1 MLIKC
6 PECELQV
13 SDKALSCPHCGYP
26 LKPEAL
32 KPRKPRQ
39 NKRKRLPNGFGQITE
54 LKGRALR
61 KPFRAMVTVGKTPE
75 GRPICKLLKPEAYFE
90 TYNDAYAALLEYN
103 KSPFDL
109 MQDITMDELYERWSA
124 EFYPK
129 RKSIHSYK
137 AAWKYCSSIHKM
149 KVSEVRTAHIRFCME
164 NGTIESRGEIHTA
177 TDSMKRYIKMLLS
190 LMFKYAISY
199 EITDKDP
206 AKAIQLDIS
215 QEPTNGHICFT
226 KEEMSKITSAVGKIE
241 FADIIYAHCYS
252 GWRPRELCEL
262 RIEDVDLEHM
272 TFKGGM
278 KTKSGTGRTVPIHPN
293 IHNIIANYYHRSVE
307 LGSPYLFSI
316 PNLKGHKDLKMG
328 YHRYTVRFNDVL
340 TELKI
345 GPHTPHDCRVQF
357 VTMAKE
363 YGVDEYAIKY
373 MVGHT
378 ITDLTERV
386 YTKRTTDWLQSEI
399 SKIK

>member
-1 MLIKC
+1 MLIQC

-26 LKPEAL
+26 LKGEAQ
-32 KPRKPRQ
+32 KVRRPRQ

-54 LKGRALR
+54 LKGQALR
-61 KPFRAMVTVGKTPE
+61 KPFRAMVTVGKTTE
-75 GRPICKLLKPEAYFE
+75 GRPICKLLKPQAYFE
-90 TYNDAYAALLEYN
+90 TYNEAYTALLEYN
-103 KSPFDL
+103 KNPFDL
-109 MQDITMDELYERWSA
+109 MQDITMEELYARWSA

-129 RKSIHSYK
+129 RKSIASYK
-137 AAWKYCSSIHKM
+137 SAWKYCSTIYKM
-149 KVSEVRTAHIRFCME
+149 QVTEVRTSHIRFCIE
-164 NGTIESRGEIHTA
+164 NGKIETRGKIHTA
-177 TDSMKRYIKMLLS
+177 TDAMKRYIKMLLS

-206 AKAIQLDIS
+206 VKPIMLDIS
-215 QEPTNGHICFT
+215 QEPVKGHTCFT
-226 KEEMSKITSAVGKIE
+226 KEEMFKLTNAVGKIE
-241 FADIIYAHCYS
+241 FADIIYAQCYS

-262 RIEDVDLEHM
+262 QIKDVDLKHM
-272 TFKGGM
+272 TFTGGM
-278 KTKSGTGRTVPIHPN
+278 KTKNGTGRTVPIHPN
-293 IHNIIANYYHRSVE
+293 IQNIISDYYNQSIK

-328 YHRYTVRFNDVL
+328 YHRYVARFDEVL
-340 TELKI
+340 RTLGI
-345 GPHTPHDCRVQF
+345 GQHTPHDCRVQF

-363 YGVDEYAIKY
+363 YNVDEYAIKY
-373 MVGHT
+373 MVGHA

-386 YTKRTTDWLQSEI
+386 YTKRTMDWLQSEI